1 MRAKVLVLGLV
12 FVSLGLATYAYAVAA
27 NLQEY
32 ACSDPCTVYT
42 SGNTT
47 RSSCQANCPYVGV
60 PGSSVKVAGL
70 VVAVLGF
77 IFLVVALIPL
87 RKSPYIGQ

>member
-1 MRAKVLVLGLV
+1 VVVLGLL
-12 FVSLGLATYAYAVAA
+12 FVSLGLATYAYAVAS

-60 PGSSVKVAGL
+60 PGSAVREGGI

-77 IFLVVALIPL
+77 LFVVIGLIPM
-87 RKSPYIGQ
+87 KESPYIGR